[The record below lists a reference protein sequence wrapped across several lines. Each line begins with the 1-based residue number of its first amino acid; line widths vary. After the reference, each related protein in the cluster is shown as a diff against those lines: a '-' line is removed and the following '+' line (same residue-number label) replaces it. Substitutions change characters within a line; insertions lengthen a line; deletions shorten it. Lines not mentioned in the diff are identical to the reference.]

1 MFARLR
7 QQWQELLKAPPGKRF
22 RQRYEHRARERK
34 TLWTRILWSAL
45 AVVIIVAGIV
55 ALPLPG
61 PGTIVIAAGLA
72 LLAQESLVVARFC
85 DRLEL
90 AVRNLVSRMGKT
102 KK

>member
-1 MFARLR
+1 MLGKLR
-7 QQWQELLKAPPGKRF
+7 QQWQELQEAPPGKRF
-22 RQRYEHRARERK
+22 RERYERRARERK
-34 TLWTRILWSAL
+34 TLWRRVLWSAL

-61 PGTIVIAAGLA
+61 PGMIVIAAGLA

-90 AVRNLVSRMGKT
+90 AMRNLYSRVRKT